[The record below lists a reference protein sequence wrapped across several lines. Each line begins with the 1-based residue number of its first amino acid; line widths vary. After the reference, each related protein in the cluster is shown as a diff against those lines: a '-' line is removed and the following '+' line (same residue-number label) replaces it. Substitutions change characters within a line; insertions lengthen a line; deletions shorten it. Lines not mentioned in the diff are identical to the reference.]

1 MMYKNTRKP
10 TVTEEEQ
17 KMIDDAI
24 AQGRVTKIQPAAASG
39 NEMSPATRELIARQR
54 RKFRKE
60 NK

>member
-1 MMYKNTRKP
+1 MLFKNTRKP

-17 KMIDDAI
+17 RLIDEAV
-24 AQGRVTKIQPAAASG
+24 AQGKVQKVQPAAASG
-39 NEMSPATRELIARQR
+39 NEMSPATRELIARER

>member
-1 MMYKNTRKP
+1 MFKNTRKP
-10 TVTEEEQ
+10 SVTEEEQ
-17 KMIDDAI
+17 KMIDEAV
-24 AQGRVTKIQPAAASG
+24 AHGRVKKIQPAAASG